1 MASVR
6 VKICGVVTSE
16 IAASAAEA
24 GADAIGL
31 VLAPGRRQVTPA
43 QAREIIAALPP
54 FVAPVGVFVNTPSG
68 EVEELARELHLTAV
82 QLHGD
87 EPPEACLLLRRSGL
101 KVIKAVH
108 VADRLDRDLLV
119 RYRAASALLLD
130 TKIDG
135 LAGGT
140 GRTFPWRVAEGLSSH
155 FRIVVAGG
163 LDPSNVRHALD
174 ILHPY
179 GVDVT
184 SGVET
189 DGRKDLEKVRAFIEQ
204 VRRWERGR

>member
-6 VKICGVVTSE
+6 VKICGVVTPE

-31 VLAPGRRQVTPA
+31 VLAPGRRQVTRA
-43 QAREIIAALPP
+43 QVREIVAALPP

-68 EVEELARELHLTAV
+68 EVEELARELHLSAV

-87 EPPEACLLLRRSGL
+87 EPPEACLLLRRFGL
-101 KVIKAVH
+101 KVIKAIH
-108 VADRLDRDLLV
+108 VADRLDQDILA

-140 GRTFPWRVAEGLSSH
+140 GRTFPWRVAEGLSSQ
-155 FRIVVAGG
+155 FRIVIAGG
-163 LDPSNVRHALD
+163 LDPNNVRQALD
-174 ILHPY
+174 ILRPY

-189 DGRKDLEKVRAFIEQ
+189 DGRKDLKKVRAFIEQ